1 MANRLP
7 RECLEEIF
15 HILEYEKSTLHSC
28 LLVNRSWCISVI
40 RFLWKRPFQL
50 AKKPCSDI
58 IEIYI
63 SFFSPIVKNYLLSE
77 GVNIPLNDTTKIFDY
92 PSFIRGFRFDD
103 LYESTS
109 AWLQEEYEKGRQIR
123 HDLVMFDD
131 LRIVK
136 LIVNELVK
144 LLFSKTRI
152 LESLSLNTQ
161 RLIGLIDRRFWSHH
175 PGDIQYTPTSFEEF
189 RSAYGFDDLLQIPNY
204 PGANNCLVHLQK
216 FEYGGDATDGK
227 IMQVLSEVSQNL
239 NTLEISFSSWQRR
252 HADPQMML
260 SLLTAQHALHRVILR
275 RGGSN
280 CLPILIGGLST
291 QASSLN
297 HLEFIGADF
306 RISVSLTPLVICV
319 NLQTLVFERCLGL
332 NDDIV
337 EPLAFATFKKLKKFV
352 FRKSVG
358 FRDLRT
364 ILAPPSVVPI
374 TGNHIQ
380 GNVNVIGPVLRGIPP
395 ISSALLTS
403 TSTYSPPSSSSSSS
417 SSFSSTTSDHPLA
430 RMIQNTCGS
439 LKDIRLGRKV
449 WNVRRPLGLI
459 SRGVG
464 DFPPS
469 SILSTLSI
477 TCPYLVKLETH
488 TSREIFPQLLILL
501 NNCQLLQQLH
511 ISVGTELMDDEQFW
525 KRVSRA
531 FPPKLRN
538 LMVVIE
544 GTFWLMVIH
553 WLLGNCKAPLEVLQ
567 FPRSS
572 CIDDEYLC
580 LITQYAEVIGT
591 LKKLILARRTR
602 VSNEGLRR
610 ALIKRRYHYTINIQ
624 YILKPYPPI
633 CIKYVLLF

>member
-1 MANRLP
+1 MANLLP

-15 HILEYEKSTLHSC
+15 YILEYEKSTLHSC
-28 LLVNRSWCISVI
+28 LLVSRTWCVSVV

-50 AKKPCSDI
+50 AKKPSSDI
-58 IEIYI
+58 IEIYV
-63 SFFSPIVKNYLLSE
+63 SFFPPIVKDYLLSE
-77 GVNIPLNDTTKIFDY
+77 GVNVPLNCRAKIFDY

-109 AWLQEEYEKGRQIR
+109 AWLQEGYEKGTQIR
-123 HDLVMFDD
+123 QDAVMFDD

-136 LIVNELVK
+136 LIVNELFK

-161 RLIGLIDRRFWSHH
+161 RLIGLIDRRFWTHH
-175 PGDIQYTPTSFEEF
+175 PGDIPPTSFEEF

-227 IMQVLSEVSQNL
+227 IMQVLSEVSRNL

-260 SLLTAQHALHRVILR
+260 SLLTAQHALNRIILR

-280 CLPILIGGLST
+280 CLPVLIGGLST
-291 QASSLN
+291 QVGSLN

-306 RISVSLTPLVICV
+306 RVSVSLTPLVICV

-337 EPLAFATFKKLKKFV
+337 EPLASATFKKLKKFV

-374 TGNHIQ
+374 MGNHIT
-380 GNVNVIGPVLRGIPP
+380 GNIIGTTLIGNPSMSPMLS
-395 ISSALLTS
+395 ISTTS
-403 TSTYSPPSSSSSSS
+403 PTSITTSSSLSSS
-417 SSFSSTTSDHPLA
+417 SSFSSTSSSPSTASNHPLA
-430 RMIQNTCGS
+430 RMIQNTGGS
-439 LKDIRLGRKV
+439 LRDIRLGRKV

-469 SILSTLSI
+469 SILSTLSL
-477 TCPYLVKLETH
+477 TCPHLVKLETH
-488 TSREIFPQLLILL
+488 ISREIFPQVLILL
-501 NNCQLLQQLH
+501 NNCQYLQQLH
-511 ISVGTELMDDEQFW
+511 ISVGTELMDDDEFW

-531 FPPKLRN
+531 FPPRLKN
-538 LMVVIE
+538 LMVVLE

-553 WLLGNCKAPLEVLQ
+553 WLLENCKAPLEILQ

-580 LITQYAEVIGT
+580 LITQYAEIMGT

-602 VSNEGLRR
+602 VTNEGLRR
-610 ALIKRRYHYTINIQ
+610 ALIVFESIIRGGEAVIEYEN
-624 YILKPYPPI
+624 
-633 CIKYVLLF
+633 